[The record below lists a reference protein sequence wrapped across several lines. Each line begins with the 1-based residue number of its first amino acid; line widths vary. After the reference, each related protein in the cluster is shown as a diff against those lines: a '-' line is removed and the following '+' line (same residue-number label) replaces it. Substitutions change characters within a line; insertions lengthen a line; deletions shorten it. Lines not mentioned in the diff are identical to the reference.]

1 MTNSKRAGTYL
12 RDKDYSDMESAAV
25 EMEGPVHVPVM
36 PEEVTRYLVTRPE
49 GIYVDATLGLGGHTR
64 HILEAT
70 GCKSLVIGL
79 DVDEEAMS
87 LAREALSKY
96 NGHVIFKNS
105 NFSNIDK
112 VLESLEIKEV
122 DGIVADLGMSSYQLN
137 SSERGF
143 SFMRDEPLDMRMDPR
158 LRFTAYDLVNEMG
171 ADEISRV
178 LRMYGEEKWAPK
190 IARRI
195 VEKRKTSPIK
205 TSSELAEL
213 VSQAIPV
220 KFHPPR
226 THPATRT
233 FQALRIAVNN
243 ELENISEFL
252 QKAVNALKAGGRL
265 VVISFH
271 SLEDRIVKNF
281 FQGLSSPCICPPGL
295 PVCGCGRKKILDII
309 TRSPIQ
315 PGEEEIA
322 SNPRARSAKMRVG
335 EKI

>member
-12 RDKDYSDMESAAV
+12 RDKDFSDMESAAM
-25 EMEGPVHVPVM
+25 EIEGPVHVPVM
-36 PEEVTRYLVTRPE
+36 ADEVTKYLVTRPE
-49 GIYVDATLGLGGHTR
+49 GIYIDATLGLGGHTKS
-64 HILEAT
+64 ILEST
-70 GCKSLVIGL
+70 GCKCLVVGL

-87 LAREALSKY
+87 LAREALSRY

-105 NFSNIDK
+105 NFSDIDK

-122 DGIVADLGMSSYQLN
+122 DGIVADLGMSSYQLD

-143 SFMRDEPLDMRMDPR
+143 SFMKDEPLDMRMDPR

-190 IARRI
+190 IAKRI

-213 VSQAIPV
+213 VSQAIPA

-243 ELENISEFL
+243 ELENIKEFL
-252 QKAVNALKAGGRL
+252 KKAVNALKSGGRL

-295 PVCGCGRKKILDII
+295 PVCGCGKKKTIEIL
-309 TRSPIQ
+309 TRSPIL
-315 PGEEEIA
+315 PGEEEIIA
-322 SNPRARSAKMRVG
+322 NPRARSAKMRVG